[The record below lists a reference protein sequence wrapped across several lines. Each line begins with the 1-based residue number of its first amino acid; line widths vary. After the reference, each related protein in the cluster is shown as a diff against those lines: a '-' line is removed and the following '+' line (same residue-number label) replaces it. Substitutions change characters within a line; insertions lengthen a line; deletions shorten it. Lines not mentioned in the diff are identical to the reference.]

1 MSAHHT
7 PPSARTCPRARTS
20 ATRTTRV
27 DHDLTRAA
35 TALYKLKLNELIT
48 TIPTIGF
55 NVEHVKYKNLEMNI
69 WDVGGQ
75 DKIRALWRHYY
86 ENSDAII
93 WLVDSTDLARLNEAR
108 DELHR
113 MLADD
118 LLRDARVL
126 VLANKQDLPN
136 ALPAHKVADHLGLH
150 SLHGRQWYV
159 QACSAANGSGLYE
172 GLEWLYKSRP
182 KAGVL
187 AAAA

>member
-1 MSAHHT
+1 
-7 PPSARTCPRARTS
+7 
-20 ATRTTRV
+20 
-27 DHDLTRAA
+27 
-35 TALYKLKLNELIT
+35 
-48 TIPTIGF
+48 
-55 NVEHVKYKNLEMNI
+55 MNI